1 MYLQCCNNVSTM
13 FVLYISNISRNI
25 NCAAL
30 TGVQRGPSCWPPSRR
45 DLTLVVARPGKKAR
59 AAFGGG
65 WVVSSGRVANC
76 FADLRGFFFCFSDSD
91 ASSRTTCSMSLLLL
105 LEYLVHC
112 SYVFPK
118 MVKCFYCTG
127 VNLSTLP

>member
-30 TGVQRGPSCWPPSRR
+30 TGVRRGPSCWPPSRR

-65 WVVSSGRVANC
+65 WVVSIAAG
-76 FADLRGFFFCFSDSD
+76 LRIVLPIFGASSSASQIRMHHLAPHVRCLFFFFLNILCIVVMCFQKW
-91 ASSRTTCSMSLLLL
+91 SS
-105 LEYLVHC
+105 
-112 SYVFPK
+112 VFTAQ
-118 MVKCFYCTG
+118 V
-127 VNLSTLP
+127 